1 MEAMGNDVCRSCG
14 ACCASLRV
22 GFPDTE
28 TTRKGGTV
36 PLILTEPWI
45 PHHVRMRGT
54 AETPPRCAALEGE
67 IGKATSCSIYGN
79 HPSPCKALVP
89 STPDAPNPWCDQSR
103 VAHGL
108 TPLSQGA
115 AAPSTGERKRR
126 TAEKAEKAPEKA
138 MESKPPES
146 KPAEAKAPESK
157 PPEPAPAP
165 APTPPAPEPPKAPA
179 GEG

>member
-22 GFPDTE
+22 GFPDSE
-28 TTRKGGTV
+28 TTRGGGTV
-36 PLILTEPWI
+36 PLVLTESWI
-45 PHHVRMRGT
+45 PHHVRMKGT
-54 AETPPRCAALEGE
+54 ASEAPRCAALEGD
-67 IGKATSCSIYGN
+67 IGKATSCSIYGR

-89 STPDAPNPWCDQSR
+89 STPDVPNIWCDQSR
-103 VAHGL
+103 LRHGL

-126 TAEKAEKAPEKA
+126 AEKVDKAEKTAET
-138 MESKPPES
+138 KPPE
-146 KPAEAKAPESK
+146 
-157 PPEPAPAP
+157 
-165 APTPPAPEPPKAPA
+165 APTPEPTPVPVPEVASAPVQQVEPPV